1 MMFWRSDRLLL
12 VISTFIYLFQ
22 VIKDYKLF
30 MVVGVFLLL
39 DIIILTTWQVVDP
52 FYREVKRGD
61 AVVSYT
67 VNGAKG
73 TRMNLLSYFEESNY
87 FTRVYVFTTIT

>member
-1 MMFWRSDRLLL
+1 MNKCR
-12 VISTFIYLFQ
+12 FQ

-39 DIIILTTWQVVDP
+39 DIIILTTWQIVDP

-61 AVVSYT
+61 AVVSLA
-67 VNGAKG
+67 V
-73 TRMNLLSYFEESNY
+73 EICEW
-87 FTRVYVFTTIT
+87 